1 MMLSLLKRTRPVGP
15 KIIVCLGQ
23 ARSASLYRQENVNPP
38 KPKKT
43 KGPKPATK
51 RVTLKNSLL
60 DEAQETPDSKT
71 LLSMIHSRDRKT
83 RAQFTQQLTD
93 YGFCLR
99 PYIHDYFADINN
111 LLHETPNFLQERF
124 IIVAFLGL
132 QSTSQLE
139 DAELIDQ
146 KVKSHL
152 EKGKLT
158 HAVHL
163 CRMAKANGSMGMN
176 RVARYLEHNFDREL
190 AFKVIRNMQKWRNT
204 PDEQTKAF
212 LESADTPAQLG
223 LNNPTNSK
231 LKAIYDTSM
240 KNAVTPVQK
249 LTITNSVLEALVRN
263 STHTDAFEM
272 YYKIPNRGKFSR
284 DYKTYMIM
292 LDLLASLEPIAKGLP
307 RMRKMIWSD
316 IESRADLGEIAI
328 DAELVDAYCRA
339 LMKDQDPE
347 SYQVILDTVEH
358 YFCKDS
364 SLDRFS
370 RQFPFTST
378 EVDIVL
384 TSALNCGR
392 YQDAYS
398 MFEVIDS
405 YKHVDL
411 TLENYHNFLRN
422 YSMQKQSNRKRAD
435 QIWNMVTDA
444 YEEGNLAVKPTS
456 LTFHLVLRNFLQEK
470 GNAIGPEI
478 VEDMVGTLKELDIPI
493 DDLVLSN
500 YIAMYTRLYNNSLGK
515 SPDRDSGIRALQFV
529 RDNLNAISE
538 VSSLQE
544 HPKRIR
550 TALQHT
556 IQLCGYV
563 RHHPDHVSYKK
574 ESGLEWVEELR
585 ASVTNLLNT
594 LISNHAEEPT
604 GNPVKQLALSEQE
617 IYHEKQKEI
626 SKMYRRRI
634 EYHEI
639 HINKPTIKALKER
652 LRQTMR
658 RTIVEAPP
666 PEVTYVKLDIP

>member
-1 MMLSLLKRTRPVGP
+1 MML
-15 KIIVCLGQ
+15 CLDQ
-23 ARSASLYRQENVNPP
+23 TRSASLYRQENVNPP
-38 KPKKT
+38 KPKKK
-43 KGPKPATK
+43 KGPKPVTK
-51 RVTLKNSLL
+51 RVTLKNSLV
-60 DEAQETPDSKT
+60 DKEQETPDPET

-83 RAQFTQQLTD
+83 QAQFTQQLTD
-93 YGFCLR
+93 FGFCLR

-111 LLHETPNFLQERF
+111 LLYETPNFLQERF
-124 IIVAFLGL
+124 IMVAFLGL

-139 DAELIDQ
+139 DSDLIDY
-146 KVKSHL
+146 KVKSYL

-163 CRMAKANGSMGMN
+163 CRMAKENGSMGMN
-176 RVARYLEHNFDREL
+176 RVARYLEQNVEREL
-190 AFKVIRNMQKWRNT
+190 ALKVIRNMQKWRNK
-204 PDEQTKAF
+204 PDEQTRAF
-212 LESADTPAQLG
+212 LESTDTPTQLG
-223 LNNPTNSK
+223 LNNPANSK

-240 KNAVTPVQK
+240 KNAVSTVQK
-249 LTITNSVLEALVRN
+249 MIITNSVLEALARN
-263 STHTDAFEM
+263 STHVDAFEM
-272 YYKIPNRGKFSR
+272 YYKIPNRGRFSR

-292 LDLLASLEPIAKGLP
+292 LDLLAGLDPIARGLP

-328 DAELVDAYCRA
+328 DADLVEAYCKT

-347 SYQVILDTVEH
+347 SYQAILDTVDH

-370 RQFPFTST
+370 RQFPFTSK
-378 EVDIVL
+378 EVDIIM
-384 TSALNCGR
+384 TSALNSGR

-398 MFEVIDS
+398 MFEVIHS

-422 YSMQKQSNRKRAD
+422 YSMHKQSNKKRAD
-435 QIWNMVTDA
+435 QIWNIAVDE
-444 YEEGNLAVKPTS
+444 YHEGNLALKPTS

-470 GNAIGPEI
+470 GNSIGPEI
-478 VEDMVGTLKELDIPI
+478 IEDMVETLKELEIPI

-500 YIAMYTRLYNNSLGK
+500 YIAIYTRMYNNSLGK
-515 SPDRDSGIRALQFV
+515 SPGRDFGIRSLQFV
-529 RDNLNAISE
+529 KANLNAISE

-544 HPKRIR
+544 NPKRIR

-556 IQLCGYV
+556 MQLCGYV
-563 RHHPDHVSYKK
+563 RNHPDHVSYKK
-574 ESGLEWVEELR
+574 ESGLEWIDELR
-585 ASVTNLLNT
+585 ASVTNLCNT
-594 LISNHAEEPT
+594 LISNHAEEPPR
-604 GNPVKQLALSEQE
+604 NPIKQIASTEQE

-658 RTIVEAPP
+658 RTIVEIPP